1 MMFFLKIISILPLS
15 LVYIISDAVFILL
28 YYFLSIFKLYR
39 ENIVSKNL
47 KTCFSSKNKKWINSI
62 KKKFYIN
69 LIDTLLEIIKLKN
82 LNENELI
89 KRVQIINPEVI
100 KKEIKSNKSIII
112 LSAHYNNWEWLF
124 GRISILLK
132 RNLYAPYKPLSNKK
146 VDRMLIKIR
155 ERFGGKV
162 IQMSKFYRFILKNK
176 SKNYTYFLLND
187 QVPIKTQKNVKYSF
201 LGKKTSF
208 NKGVERLQNEKIPIF
223 YAKLNKIKRGYYS
236 VEFYKI
242 NANDVTFDY
251 VKKLERTINERP
263 EYWLWSHNRW
273 KR

>member
-1 MMFFLKIISILPLS
+1 
-15 LVYIISDAVFILL
+15 
-28 YYFLSIFKLYR
+28 
-39 ENIVSKNL
+39 
-47 KTCFSSKNKKWINSI
+47 
-62 KKKFYIN
+62 
-69 LIDTLLEIIKLKN
+69 
-82 LNENELI
+82 
-89 KRVQIINPEVI
+89 
-100 KKEIKSNKSIII
+100 
-112 LSAHYNNWEWLF
+112 
-124 GRISILLK
+124 
-132 RNLYAPYKPLSNKK
+132 
-146 VDRMLIKIR
+146 MLIKIR

-251 VKKLERTINERP
+251 VKKLESTINERP